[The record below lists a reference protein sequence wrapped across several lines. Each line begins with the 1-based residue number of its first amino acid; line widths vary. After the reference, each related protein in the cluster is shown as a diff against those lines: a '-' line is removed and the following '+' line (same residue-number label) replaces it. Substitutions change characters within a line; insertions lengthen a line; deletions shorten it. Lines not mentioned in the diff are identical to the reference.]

1 MSNIKNKILIE
12 LLNKQKSDVKH
23 DKKLNLSHINRIC
36 KNLNSSIFGDECSLW
51 RGYVTKLKNNKDKYI
66 NFYFNGKKCALHRL
80 LYLNYVGSLE
90 HNEYLKY
97 NCENKGL
104 CCNINH
110 YEKVVKN
117 NNDHKKYLDSKKNVK
132 NTSKKTMNNKSDKKF
147 SDNQDKKIEVINM
160 KDDEKSNNESS
171 KQNTKKLIIIF

>member
-12 LLNKQKSDVKH
+12 LLNKQNSDVKY

-36 KNLNSSIFGDECSLW
+36 KNLNNSIFGDECSIW

-80 LYLNYVGSLE
+80 LYLNYVDTLE

-117 NNDHKKYLDSKKNVK
+117 NNGKKYLDSEKNIK
-132 NTSKKTMNNKSDKKF
+132 NTSKKTVNNNTDKKV
-147 SDNQDKKIEVINM
+147 EVINV
-160 KDDEKSNNESS
+160 KNDEDNDKSNDELN
-171 KQNTKKLIIIF
+171 KHNIKKLIIIF

>member
-12 LLNKQKSDVKH
+12 LLNKQTSDVKN

-36 KNLNSSIFGDECSLW
+36 KNLNESIFGNECSLW

-110 YEKVVKN
+110 YEKVTKN
-117 NNDHKKYLDSKKNVK
+117 SNNGKKYLDSKKNVK
-132 NTSKKTMNNKSDKKF
+132 NTKKTLKKKT
-147 SDNQDKKIEVINM
+147 DVNPDQKIEVINV
-160 KDDEKSNNESS
+160 KDDDKSDNKSS